1 MFNLLNAVAEGGEHH
16 SILLPHTE
24 EVVWSAIILVILFTA
39 FLKFLYPKYQQIV
52 DERATKIQAGL
63 DLAEKAK
70 QQLAETDKEIAEKLH
85 KAKEEAAQ
93 IRSEAQVIAKGTVDK
108 ARAEANKEADRIV
121 SQATRQIEAQRQAA
135 EISLRADVG
144 MLATELAEKI
154 VGEELKHRDSATAV
168 VDRFLDELSKENLTE
183 SVN

>member
-1 MFNLLNAVAEGGEHH
+1 MFNPFSAVADGGQY

-24 EVVWSAIILVILFTA
+24 EVVWSAIILIILFTA

-52 DERATKIQAGL
+52 DERIEKIQTGL
-63 DLAEKAK
+63 DLAEQAK
-70 QQLAETDKEIAEKLH
+70 QQLAEADKVAVERLH
-85 KAKEEAAQ
+85 QAKEEAAQ

-108 ARAEANKEADRIV
+108 AREEATKEADRIAA
-121 SQATRQIEAQRQAA
+121 QAARQIEAQRQAA
-135 EISLRADVG
+135 EVSLRVDVG

-154 VGEELKHRDSATAV
+154 VGEELKHRDAATAV
-168 VDRFLDELSKENLTE
+168 VDRFLDELSKENMAE